1 MNGFWLGWWEQIN
14 KKDKEGAIH
23 EKGEKKSMMF
33 CKPKKERFKEVG
45 NISQMLVGPRRWGL
59 GITAFDNMKAI
70 GILDRNSFSVT
81 ANGKPNWRGLGRE
94 WE

>member
-1 MNGFWLGWWEQIN
+1 MDFGWGDEKKIN

-45 NISQMLVGPRRWGL
+45 NISQMLVGPRR
-59 GITAFDNMKAI
+59 
-70 GILDRNSFSVT
+70 
-81 ANGKPNWRGLGRE
+81 
-94 WE
+94 